1 MFCEEGRAGV
11 LSISVKNPKPRERG
25 LIQGHSMVRAGTASV
40 SWKAFQN
47 GMAPVFTWGRSP
59 PSAICHWLD
68 ASALRAQVS
77 GPALPVHQPAP
88 FLEAEAKLPA
98 LRMVPGWHRPPL
110 PQWLH
115 PAKPAL

>member
-25 LIQGHSMVRAGTASV
+25 LIRGHSMVRAGTVSV
-40 SWKAFQN
+40 SWKGFRN
-47 GMAPVFTWGRSP
+47 RMAPVFTCGRSP
-59 PSAICHWLD
+59 PFAICSWLE
-68 ASALRAQVS
+68 ASVLRAQVS

-88 FLEAEAKLPA
+88 FLEAEAELPA
-98 LRMVPGWHRPPL
+98 LRMVPGWHMSPL